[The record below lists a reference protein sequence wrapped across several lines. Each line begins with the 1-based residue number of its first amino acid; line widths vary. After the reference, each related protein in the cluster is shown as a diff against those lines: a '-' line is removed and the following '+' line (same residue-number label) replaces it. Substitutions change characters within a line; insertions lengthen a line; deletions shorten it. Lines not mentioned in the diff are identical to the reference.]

1 MKTFILISALTLSSA
16 AFSIEQCPVEF
27 PSENYL
33 ENVGKLITESDSCY
47 SASEIA
53 GACAL
58 GAGGDVFTVGKA
70 ISRCEKDMP
79 VMSKAD
85 ASMYATLNDKCSE
98 KYSTMEGSMY
108 RSMEAFCHLQVT
120 RLFLSLLTREE

>member
-1 MKTFILISALTLSSA
+1 MKTFFLISALILSSA
-16 AFSIEQCPVEF
+16 AYTMEQCPVEF

-53 GACAL
+53 DACAL
-58 GAGGDVFTVGKA
+58 GAGGDVYTAGQAV
-70 ISRCEKDMP
+70 SRCERDMP

-85 ASMYATLNDKCSE
+85 ASMYSTLNDKCTE

-120 RLFLSLLTREE
+120 RLFLSLLTHAE